1 MLVLFM
7 QDLWQWKFQ
16 LQQVEPPVVR
26 YNSNIFYCLIFGVQL
41 LLPFVLLPF
50 QHTPVHSVLYP
61 LHDLVFGPVP
71 LFSQI
76 KN

>member
-1 MLVLFM
+1 M

-16 LQQVEPPVVR
+16 SQQVEPPAVQ
-26 YNSNIFYCLIFGVQL
+26 YNSNIFYCLIFDVQL

-50 QHTPVHSVLYP
+50 RHTPVHFVLYP

-71 LFSQI
+71 LFFPD
-76 KN
+76 